1 MTPVSLK
8 HARPFVKRP
17 YCLCVGAIQH
27 PAPVPPHVHQPNF
40 EQHPQMLRHRRLLQ
54 PHRLHN
60 LPDGPFLQRE
70 IVQYFPPPRFR
81 NRVERI
87 RCCRRPCHAP
97 TLHADMGICQALFS
111 SSFSLPPIPPFVVP
125 IEARNLLSASLR
137 RAADSPP
144 QGPPLTPSGPTV
156 PKNNRHDMLS
166 IVRTLLPRLRLDL
179 LAAGSSYS
187 TASADSLRAS
197 NT

>member
-8 HARPFVKRP
+8 HARPLVKRP

-60 LPDGPFLQRE
+60 LSDRPFLQRE
-70 IVQYFPPPRFR
+70 IVQNLTPARFR
-81 NRVERI
+81 HRIERI
-87 RCCRRPCHAP
+87 RCCRRPCHAS
-97 TLHADMGICQALFS
+97 TLHAYMGICQALFS
-111 SSFSLPPIPPFVVP
+111 SYFFLPPIPPFVVP
-125 IEARNLLSASLR
+125 SEARNLLSASLR

-144 QGPPLTPSGPTV
+144 RGPSRSPHGPTV

-166 IVRTLLPRLRLDL
+166 IVRTLPQGLTPNFP
-179 LAAGSSYS
+179 AAGSSYS